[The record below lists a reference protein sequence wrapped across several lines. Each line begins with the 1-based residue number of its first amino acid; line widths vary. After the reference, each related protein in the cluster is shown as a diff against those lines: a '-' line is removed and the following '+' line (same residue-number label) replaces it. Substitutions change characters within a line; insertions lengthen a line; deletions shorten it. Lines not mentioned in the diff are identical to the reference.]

1 MTSTTN
7 QFTID
12 LPPDPVSDVEPLP
25 CDRWTATSALQKA
38 IRRGLVGTAQRAAM
52 TLIDHDAR
60 ALWRRLAVIAVEDVG
75 LGDLDAVAET
85 MALAGDARARA
96 RLGGERQSVL
106 HVCRRLAEAPKD
118 RSTDL
123 LISVVLHAPDLE
135 PAREISGSIAVAER
149 IKLSTRPDFTLS
161 QRAVATWYASG
172 IENWP
177 ERRVGRGD
185 LAGLLAAF
193 AAEGVPLDLLQT
205 VQVAARRTR
214 EPICVMLPLL
224 WLTAG
229 GGPVPHQTKT
239 VATPELDGVPLCA
252 LDGHTRLGRQAIA
265 RLSRENG
272 AIADFLVRHV
282 PDFRAQRA
290 LQLGTFFA
298 DSARLDRKLAW
309 PGADELEAEGI
320 AADFVGARVDP
331 VAGRD
336 LVALVGE
343 NLGHLN
349 AIRADLLS
357 RRPHDTDSDNS

>member
-1 MTSTTN
+1 MTSTMYQLTLA
-7 QFTID
+7 
-12 LPPDPVSDVEPLP
+12 LPSDTPAAPEPLP

-38 IRRGLVGTAQRAAM
+38 IRRGLVGAAQRAAV

-85 MALAGDARARA
+85 VALAGDARART
-96 RLGGERQSVL
+96 LHGGERQAIL
-106 HVCRRLAEAPKD
+106 HACRRLAEAPKD

-123 LISVVLHAPDLE
+123 LLSIVRHAPDLE
-135 PAREISGSIAVAER
+135 PTREISGSVTVAER
-149 IKLSTRPDFTLS
+149 IEHAMRPDWTLG
-161 QRAVATWYASG
+161 QRAVAAWYASG
-172 IENWP
+172 LECWP

-193 AAEGVPLDLLQT
+193 AAEGVPPDLLQT
-205 VQVAARRTR
+205 VHAAARRIR
-214 EPICVMLPLL
+214 EPICAMLPLL

-229 GGPVPHQTKT
+229 REPVPHRTEA

-265 RLSRENG
+265 RLSREN
-272 AIADFLVRHV
+272 ADIDDFLVRRV
-282 PDFRAQRA
+282 PDVRAQRA
-290 LQLGTFFA
+290 LQLGVFFA

-331 VAGRD
+331 TAGRE

-343 NLGHLN
+343 NLDHLN
-349 AIRADLLS
+349 VIRAELLKQ
-357 RRPHDTDSDNS
+357 RPHGTDGGEK

>member
-1 MTSTTN
+1 MR
-7 QFTID
+7 
-12 LPPDPVSDVEPLP
+12 LL

-52 TLIDHDAR
+52 TLIEHDAR

-75 LGDLDAVAET
+75 LGDLAAVAE
-85 MALAGDARARA
+85 AVSLAGDARARA
-96 RLGGERQSVL
+96 RHGGERHAIL

-123 LISVVLHAPDLE
+123 LMSVVRHAPDLE
-135 PAREISGSIAVAER
+135 PAREISGSAAVAER
-149 IKLSTRPDFTLS
+149 IEHAMRPDWTLG
-161 QRAVATWYASG
+161 QRAVAAWYASG
-172 IENWP
+172 LECWP

-193 AAEGVPLDLLQT
+193 AAEGVPPGLLQT
-205 VQVAARRTR
+205 AHAAARRTR
-214 EPICVMLPLL
+214 EPISAMLPLL

-229 GGPVPHQTKT
+229 REPFPQQTEA

-265 RLSRENG
+265 RLAHANT
-272 AIADFLVRHV
+272 AIADFLVRQV
-282 PDFRAQRA
+282 PDYRAQRA
-290 LQLGTFFA
+290 LQLGVFYA
-298 DSARLDRKLAW
+298 DSARLDRKLTW

-331 VAGRD
+331 VAGRE
-336 LVALVGE
+336 LVALVSE
-343 NLGHLN
+343 NLDHLN
-349 AIRADLLS
+349 AIRAELLS
-357 RRPHDTDSDNS
+357 RRPCEADEGEK